1 MSKKI
6 NKIKRYFI
14 LFLSLFVL
22 ANIGVVLFNKT
33 YLYKGLQAT
42 YLKGKTGPGIYDSI
56 TFPIRVAQASKS
68 PEKWEFYSSSKELS
82 ETSKNLLKE
91 TKSTSFL
98 IVENGKILHES
109 YYENHSVYT
118 KSNSFSMAKSFIGL
132 MIGVAIDRKEING
145 FDDLIN
151 DYLPFVLPNSEAVT
165 IRDLLGMSSG
175 LEWSESGVNPFSDN
189 AEAYYTS
196 DLASLVKNLSF
207 INKPGEVFEYKS
219 GNSQILGYILENAT
233 GMHPTTYFEK
243 YIWSKINAENDLL
256 WSLDHEEGIEKTF
269 CCAYATTR
277 DYAKI
282 GQLILNEGAWNNKI
296 IIESSTLNEI
306 TSPYNEKTQHYGLH
320 FWIYEHPEHPAV
332 YLRGILGQYI
342 IAVPS
347 LQIVMVR
354 TGHKRKGR
362 YSATDAQ
369 TEINLT
375 EEKKDYKQYHPLD
388 LFDYFSIL
396 KEVLNK

>member
-1 MSKKI
+1 
-6 NKIKRYFI
+6 
-14 LFLSLFVL
+14 
-22 ANIGVVLFNKT
+22 
-33 YLYKGLQAT
+33 
-42 YLKGKTGPGIYDSI
+42 
-56 TFPIRVAQASKS
+56 
-68 PEKWEFYSSSKELS
+68 
-82 ETSKNLLKE
+82 
-91 TKSTSFL
+91 
-98 IVENGKILHES
+98 
-109 YYENHSVYT
+109 
-118 KSNSFSMAKSFIGL
+118 
-132 MIGVAIDRKEING
+132 
-145 FDDLIN
+145 
-151 DYLPFVLPNSEAVT
+151 
-165 IRDLLGMSSG
+165 MSSG

-282 GQLILNEGAWNNKI
+282 GQLILNEGVWNNKI

-347 LQIVMVR
+347 LNVVMVR

-362 YSATDAQ
+362 YSTTDAQ

-375 EEKKDYKQYHPLD
+375 EEKKDYKQHHPLD

-396 KEVLNK
+396 KEVLNNEFAS